1 MNDFKI
7 EPYVETRSG
16 KRVTFLDPKPDDID
30 IRDIAY
36 SLANQC
42 RFNGH
47 CSAFYSVAEH
57 SVHVS
62 SLLPRE
68 LQLGGLLHDAAEAFV
83 GDIPS
88 PIKQF
93 VPNLR
98 DIEDSIVRVIF
109 EKFGCLDAL
118 ERYNEIKQVDLQQL
132 YTEAHYLLPSGGKH
146 WNMWNGPRA
155 WSEKDGVKPVCAL
168 PQYAFRAFMIS
179 FEELTN
185 TGSESKLI
193 LPKAA

>member
-1 MNDFKI
+1 MTEPLI

-30 IRDIAY
+30 IHDIAY
-36 SLANQC
+36 SLSNQC

-47 CSAFYSVAEH
+47 CAAFYSVAEH

-62 SLLPRE
+62 SLLPRD
-68 LQLGGLLHDAAEAFV
+68 LQLAGLLHDAAEAFI

-88 PIKQF
+88 PVKQF

-98 DIEDSIVRVIF
+98 DIEDNIIRVIF
-109 EKFGCLDAL
+109 QKFGCVEAL
-118 ERYNEIKQVDLQQL
+118 ERYNEIKLADLQQL
-132 YTEAHYLLPSGGKH
+132 YTESHYLLPSGGKH
-146 WNMWNGPRA
+146 WRMWEGPRI

-168 PQYAFRAFMIS
+168 PGYAYRAFMLT
-179 FEELTN
+179 FKELYN
-185 TGSESKLI
+185 EPPSLI
-193 LPKAA
+193 LPAAA